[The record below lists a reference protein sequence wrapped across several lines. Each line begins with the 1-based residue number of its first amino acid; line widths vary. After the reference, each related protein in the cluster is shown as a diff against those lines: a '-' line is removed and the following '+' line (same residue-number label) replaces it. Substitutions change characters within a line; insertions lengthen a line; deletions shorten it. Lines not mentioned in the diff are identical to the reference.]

1 MGKGIQMY
9 KYILKRILFLIPT
22 ILGVTLIIYA
32 VMNITPGDP
41 AAQILGP
48 GTPEADRIAYN
59 EKLGYN
65 DPFLQKYVRYVK
77 NMVVHQDFGIS
88 YVTKQSAFTE
98 ILPRYLITIELS
110 FLGVFLAALIGI
122 PLGIKSAVN
131 QYSLWDTIPSLLAFF
146 MAAFPAFVLGL
157 ILLFVFCL
165 KLKWLP
171 SSGADTILHFIMP
184 ALAISI
190 PPAAQNFRF
199 TKSSM
204 LEAIRQDYVRTA
216 RAKGVPEKDV
226 IWKHVLKNALLPVVT
241 QVGLS
246 LGSLIC
252 GAVVAEKLFSVP
264 GIGSLI
270 VERITYKDEP
280 IIIAG
285 TILISICF
293 TLVMLLVDIIYA
305 FIDPRIRAKYTNKR

>member
-1 MGKGIQMY
+1 MY
-9 KYILKRILFLIPT
+9 RYVLKRIAFLIPT

-41 AAQILGP
+41 GRAILGP
-48 GTPEADRIAYN
+48 GTPKADIDAYN
-59 EKLGYN
+59 ESIGYN
-65 DPFLQKYVRYVK
+65 DPFLIKYKNYVK
-77 NMVVHQDFGIS
+77 KMIVNQDFGIS
-88 YVTKQSAFTE
+88 YVTKQDAFNE
-98 ILPRYLITIELS
+98 IWPRYKVTLALS
-110 FLGVFLAALIGI
+110 FMGVFLAALLGI

-131 QYSLWDTIPSLLAFF
+131 QYSLWDTIPSLTAFF
-146 MAAFPAFVLGL
+146 LAAFPAFLLGL
-157 ILLFVFCL
+157 ILLYIFCL
-165 KLKWLP
+165 WLNILP
-171 SSGADTILHFIMP
+171 SYWQGDWRSLIMP

-216 RAKGVPEKDV
+216 RAKGVPERQV

-246 LGSLIC
+246 LGTLIC
-252 GAVVAEKLFSVP
+252 GAVVAEKIFSVP

-270 VERITYKDEP
+270 VDRINFKDEP

-305 FIDPRIRAKYTNKR
+305 FIDPRIRAKYTRTKG

>member
-1 MGKGIQMY
+1 MY
-9 KYILKRILFLIPT
+9 RYVLKRIAFLIPT

-41 AAQILGP
+41 GRAVLGP
-48 GTPEADRIAYN
+48 GTPQADIDAYN
-59 EKLGYN
+59 ESIGYN
-65 DPFLQKYVRYVK
+65 DPFLIKYKNYVK
-77 NMVVHQDFGIS
+77 KMIVDQDFGIS
-88 YVTKQSAFTE
+88 YVTKQDAFNE
-98 ILPRYLITIELS
+98 IWPRYKVTLALS
-110 FLGVFLAALIGI
+110 FMGVFLAALIGI

-131 QYSLWDTIPSLLAFF
+131 QYSLWDTIPSLAAFF
-146 MAAFPAFVLGL
+146 LAAFPAFLLGL
-157 ILLFVFCL
+157 ILLYIFCL
-165 KLKWLP
+165 WLNILP
-171 SSGADTILHFIMP
+171 SYWQGDLKGLIMP

-216 RAKGVPEKDV
+216 RAKGVPERQV

-246 LGSLIC
+246 LGTLIC
-252 GAVVAEKLFSVP
+252 GAVVAEKIFSVA

-270 VERITYKDEP
+270 VDRISFKDEP

-305 FIDPRIRAKYTNKR
+305 FIDPRIRAKYTRTKG

>member
-1 MGKGIQMY
+1 MY
-9 KYILKRILFLIPT
+9 RYVLKRIAFLIPT

-41 AAQILGP
+41 GRAVLGP
-48 GTPEADRIAYN
+48 GTPQADIDAYN
-59 EKLGYN
+59 ESIGYN
-65 DPFLQKYVRYVK
+65 DPFLIKYKNYVK
-77 NMVVHQDFGIS
+77 KMIVNQDFGIS
-88 YVTKQSAFTE
+88 YVTKQDAFNE
-98 ILPRYLITIELS
+98 IWPRYKVTLALS
-110 FLGVFLAALIGI
+110 FMGVFLAALLGI

-131 QYSLWDTIPSLLAFF
+131 QYSLWDTIPSLTAFF
-146 MAAFPAFVLGL
+146 LAAFPAFLLGL
-157 ILLFVFCL
+157 ILLYIFCL
-165 KLKWLP
+165 WLNILP
-171 SSGADTILHFIMP
+171 SYWQGDWRSLIMP

-216 RAKGVPEKDV
+216 RAKGVPERQV

-246 LGSLIC
+246 LGTLIC
-252 GAVVAEKLFSVP
+252 GAVVAEKIFSVP

-270 VERITYKDEP
+270 VDRINFKDEP

-305 FIDPRIRAKYTNKR
+305 FIDPRIRAKYTRTKG

>member
-1 MGKGIQMY
+1 MY
-9 KYILKRILFLIPT
+9 RYVLKRIAFLIPT

-32 VMNITPGDP
+32 VMNITPGNP
-41 AAQILGP
+41 GLAVLGP
-48 GTPEADRIAYN
+48 GTPAVDVEAYN
-59 EKLGYN
+59 ESIGYN
-65 DPFLQKYVRYVK
+65 DPFLIKYKNYVK
-77 NMVVHQDFGIS
+77 KMVVDQDFGIS
-88 YVTKQSAFTE
+88 YVTKQDAFKE
-98 ILPRYLITIELS
+98 IWPRYKVTLALS
-110 FLGVFLAALIGI
+110 FMGVFLAALIGI

-131 QYSLWDTIPSLLAFF
+131 QYSLWDTIPSLVAFF
-146 MAAFPAFVLGL
+146 MAAFPAFLLGL
-157 ILLFVFCL
+157 ILLYIFCL
-165 KLKWLP
+165 WLNILP
-171 SSGADTILHFIMP
+171 SYWQGDLKGLIMP

-216 RAKGVPEKDV
+216 RAKGVPERQV

-246 LGSLIC
+246 LGTLIC
-252 GAVVAEKLFSVP
+252 GAVVAEKIFSVA

-270 VERITYKDEP
+270 VDRISFKDEP

-305 FIDPRIRAKYTNKR
+305 FIDPRIRAKYTRTKG

>member
-1 MGKGIQMY
+1 MY

-41 AAQILGP
+41 AAAILGP

-59 EKLGYN
+59 EALGYN
-65 DPFLQKYVRYVK
+65 DPFLEKYVRYVK
-77 NMVVHQDFGIS
+77 KMVVDQDFGIS
-88 YVTKQSAFTE
+88 YVTKQSVFKE
-98 ILPRYLITIELS
+98 IWPRYVITLELS
-110 FLGVFLAALIGI
+110 FLGVFLAALLGV

-131 QYSLWDTIPSLLAFF
+131 QYTLWDTIPSLAAFF
-146 MAAFPAFVLGL
+146 LAAFPAFVLGL
-157 ILLFVFCL
+157 LLMYVFCL
-165 KLKWLP
+165 WLNILP
-171 SSGADTILHFIMP
+171 SYGADSILHFIMP

-204 LEAIRQDYVRTA
+204 LECIRADYVRTA
-216 RAKGVPEKDV
+216 RAKGVPEKQV

-241 QVGLS
+241 QIGLS

-252 GAVVAEKLFSVP
+252 GAVVAEEIFSVP

-305 FIDPRIRAKYTNKR
+305 FIDPRIRAKYTRAK